1 MSSVLVV
8 DASLAA
14 SWLFDDEDD
23 PRAAATLAALE
34 TMPGVVPQLWHYEM
48 RNILLTARR
57 RQRITSE
64 GLKDRLA
71 ALVDLPLE
79 TDADP
84 DLNDAMALAE
94 EHGLTYYDALYLEL
108 ASRRG
113 AQLATLDAA
122 LLRAAR
128 ARGLVVIDA

>member
-1 MSSVLVV
+1 MSSVVVV

-14 SWLFDDEDD
+14 SWLFDDEGD
-23 PRAAATLAALE
+23 PRAAATLTALE
-34 TMPGVVPQLWHYEM
+34 TMPGVVPRLWHYEM

-79 TDADP
+79 TDPDP
-84 DLNDAMALAE
+84 DLNDAMALAD
-94 EHGLTYYDALYLEL
+94 EHGLTFYDALYLEL
-108 ASRRG
+108 AARRS
-113 AQLATLDAA
+113 AQLAALDAA

-128 ARGLVVIDA
+128 ARGLAVIEA

>member
-1 MSSVLVV
+1 MVV

-23 PRAAATLAALE
+23 PRAAATLTALE

-64 GLKDRLA
+64 GLEDRLA
-71 ALVDLPLE
+71 SLVDLPLE
-79 TDADP
+79 TDPDP

-94 EHGLTYYDALYLEL
+94 EHGLTFYDALYLEL

-113 AQLATLDAA
+113 AHIATLDAA

-128 ARGLVVIDA
+128 ARGLVVIEA